1 MDTTRSRVAA
11 KVRHLASQKFPY
23 TPFQSGPKETLRRAL
38 GYVDRR
44 TMNDRWV
51 GRRDYTLTELS
62 TLAEL
67 LDVPLADLLTSP
79 EHPRDGSLPTGDPGA
94 GTGEGE

>member
-1 MDTTRSRVAA
+1 MDTTQSRVAA
-11 KVRHLASQKFPY
+11 KVRQLATQKFPY
-23 TPFQSGPKETLRRAL
+23 KPFESGPKETLRRAL
-38 GYVDRR
+38 GFVDRR

-51 GRRDYTLTELS
+51 GRRDYTVSELAA
-62 TLAEL
+62 LAEL
-67 LDVPLADLLTSP
+67 LGVTIAELLTSP